1 MAARSEK
8 LHHLMMAVLM
18 LAMGFEQVVF
28 AMGGEATW
36 LPPLY
41 FGICSV
47 AYPFRFPSLLDF
59 RGAFSKLDFY
69 GDGCFR

>member
-1 MAARSEK
+1 
-8 LHHLMMAVLM
+8 MMAVLM

-36 LPPLY
+36 FPPLY

-47 AYPFRFPSLLDF
+47 AYVVLLIVEVFVDQTFR
-59 RGAFSKLDFY
+59 RRA
-69 GDGCFR
+69 